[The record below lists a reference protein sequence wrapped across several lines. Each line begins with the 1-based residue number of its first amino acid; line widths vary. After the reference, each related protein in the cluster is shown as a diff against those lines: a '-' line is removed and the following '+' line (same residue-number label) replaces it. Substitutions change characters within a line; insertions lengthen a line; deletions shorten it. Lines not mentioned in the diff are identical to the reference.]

1 MAANE
6 DNDGLFDLQLIIDP
20 HDLFA
25 EWPAAAAPRSGRI

>member
-20 HDLFA
+20 TIFSQ
-25 EWPAAAAPRSGRI
+25 SGLLGVDHAN